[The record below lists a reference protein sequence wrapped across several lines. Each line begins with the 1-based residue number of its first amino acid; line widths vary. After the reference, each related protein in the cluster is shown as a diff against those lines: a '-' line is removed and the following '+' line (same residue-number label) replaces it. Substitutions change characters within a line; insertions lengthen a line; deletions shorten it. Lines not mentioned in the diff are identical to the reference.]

1 MTSVERVMEYT
12 ELENEAAW
20 ETQKPPPGWP
30 NKGLITFD
38 QVNFS
43 YSAKGPPVLKNL
55 TAMFKPKEKVSQ
67 KQHMPVMHPSPH
79 ALIKGFWHC
88 KSINMELCFYM
99 LEALCYG

>member
-55 TAMFKPKEKVSQ
+55 TAMFKPK
-67 KQHMPVMHPSPH
+67 
-79 ALIKGFWHC
+79 KGKEEEEGC
-88 KSINMELCFYM
+88 
-99 LEALCYG
+99 ALCLTRYKRNKDFPFPQSRAV